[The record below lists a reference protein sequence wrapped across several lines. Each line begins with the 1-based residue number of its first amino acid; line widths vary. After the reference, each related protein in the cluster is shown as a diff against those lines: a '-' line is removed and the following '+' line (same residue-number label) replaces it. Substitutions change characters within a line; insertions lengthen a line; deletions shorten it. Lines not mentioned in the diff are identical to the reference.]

1 MSTWKNKR
9 LDGFLNS
16 FIRLRGEGTELEQ
29 MIIYMLTNQDLHV
42 EEQEVGL
49 SILPYHISSY
59 PARDEGG
66 GDGVVWC
73 GVVWCGRG

>member
-1 MSTWKNKR
+1 
-9 LDGFLNS
+9 
-16 FIRLRGEGTELEQ
+16 

-66 GDGVVWC
+66 GGGGGDGVVWC
-73 GVVWCGRG
+73 GVGGVSGKESARSE